1 MDSKR
6 GAPRDEEARV
16 EVANASTEGVVR
28 IPRSRAEIEELQNSE
43 GIGKLNCIHSEE
55 RGMVPVFA
63 NDPGQEDDSQD
74 HQVHVDVSLPGTPLS
89 SDLSGRSSRSAGSVS
104 TTTPT
109 YIRLDEGMEEATV
122 HDSQV
127 FVNHKK

>member
-55 RGMVPVFA
+55 RGNEVF
-63 NDPGQEDDSQD
+63 
-74 HQVHVDVSLPGTPLS
+74 
-89 SDLSGRSSRSAGSVS
+89 
-104 TTTPT
+104 
-109 YIRLDEGMEEATV
+109 
-122 HDSQV
+122 
-127 FVNHKK
+127 FVRMNGVKCT